1 MPRSLSPEQV
11 AAYERDGVFFPAR
24 VLTDAEVAWFRSRF
38 AAAAAGQEKAQPI
51 RQPHLSLAWAYALAT
66 HPAVVDAAEDVLGPE
81 VLLHSTI
88 IFYKRPS
95 DPGYVSWHQDGLY
108 ATLRAPRLTSAWIAL
123 SDSTVE
129 NGCMRVIPGSHRQV
143 AATLAM
149 EKYEDVGQKQSVFSK
164 QIPGHLIDEA
174 KAVDLELEVGE
185 FHFHDV
191 WTIHGSSP
199 NTSDLRRCGYTMRYM
214 SASVLHR
221 PRGNHQIYL
230 LRGQD
235 RTDGQ
240 NVYAPV
246 PEY

>member
-1 MPRSLSPEQV
+1 MNVITLWLAVDRSC
-11 AAYERDGVFFPAR
+11 A
-24 VLTDAEVAWFRSRF
+24 
-38 AAAAAGQEKAQPI
+38 
-51 RQPHLSLAWAYALAT
+51 
-66 HPAVVDAAEDVLGPE
+66 
-81 VLLHSTI
+81 
-88 IFYKRPS
+88 
-95 DPGYVSWHQDGLY
+95 
-108 ATLRAPRLTSAWIAL
+108 
-123 SDSTVE
+123 E
-129 NGCMRVIPGSHRQV
+129 NGCMRVISGSHRQV

-149 EKYEDVGQKQSVFSK
+149 EKYEDVGQKESVFSK
-164 QIPGHLIDEA
+164 KIPGHLIDES

-230 LRGQD
+230 LRGRD

-246 PEY
+246 PEMS